1 MVWIPFFH
9 FKAEFLKES
18 NSHSNQLLKKMK
30 QNLTCFCAYHEEQ
43 YGYLVLRK
51 NAITKEKEIKDNS
64 VVYSYY
70 FGINDK
76 AFTDIDNQFL

>member
-30 QNLTCFCAYHEEQ
+30 QNLKKKQKT
-43 YGYLVLRK
+43 LKLL
-51 NAITKEKEIKDNS
+51 TIKLK
-64 VVYSYY
+64 VV
-70 FGINDK
+70 I
-76 AFTDIDNQFL
+76 AFKIAQIL